1 MAAGDE
7 GGSSSAPVSAKVVEY
22 DAITGV
28 PSEFNEFLPSETPEY
43 KRWKASLETSSSAP
57 SGELQGLSISGDSRS
72 VPTDSASGSAV
83 AGTAPTGDA
92 APALEKKANKKK
104 SKSKPMIV
112 VEMAVRNKKKCTT
125 SVTGLELF
133 GVKLAEAS
141 KAFGKKFACGCS
153 VTKTAAA
160 TEQIEMQGD
169 FTFQLPD
176 LLVKLYGKSNNV
188 TLDDIKVP
196 APPMDDDDGQ

>member
-1 MAAGDE
+1 MAGGDE
-7 GGSSSAPVSAKVVEY
+7 SSTAPVTAKVVEY
-22 DAITGV
+22 DALTGV
-28 PSEFNEFLPSETPEY
+28 PSEYNEFLPSETPEY

-57 SGELQGLSISGDSRS
+57 SGELQGLSISGDAGP
-72 VPTDSASGSAV
+72 VPTDPTSSAGT
-83 AGTAPTGDA
+83 GTAPSGDGV
-92 APALEKKANKKK
+92 PALEKKPNKKK

-133 GVKLAEAS
+133 NIKLAEAS

-188 TLDDIKVP
+188 TLDDIRVP
-196 APPMDDDDGQ
+196 EVKDDDDDRQ